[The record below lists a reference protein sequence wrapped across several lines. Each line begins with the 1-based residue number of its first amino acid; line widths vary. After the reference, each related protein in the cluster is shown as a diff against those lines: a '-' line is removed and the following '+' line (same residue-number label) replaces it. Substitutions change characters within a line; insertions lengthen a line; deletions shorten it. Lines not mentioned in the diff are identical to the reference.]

1 MNRLNHLGRVTAY
14 SMLSILIPAI
24 VWQALGSL

>member
-14 SMLSILIPAI
+14 AMVAILILAI
-24 VWQALGSL
+24 VWQALGSQ